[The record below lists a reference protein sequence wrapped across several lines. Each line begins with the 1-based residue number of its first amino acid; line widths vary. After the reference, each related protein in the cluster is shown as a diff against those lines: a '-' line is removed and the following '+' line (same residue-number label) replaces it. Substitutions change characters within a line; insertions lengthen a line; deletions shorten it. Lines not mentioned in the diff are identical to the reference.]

1 MTDALQAL
9 AAHARETFGDAIVGE
24 HMAHGEL
31 TLEGQR
37 ASLLK
42 VCRRLRDDNLLRF
55 EQLIDV
61 CGVDYLSYRAETP
74 EGARPGP
81 RFARVFHLLSVSR
94 NQRLRLRGALDD
106 ALPMVDSLVG
116 LWPAAN

>member
-1 MTDALQAL
+1 MTDTLQAL
-9 AAHARETFGDAIVGE
+9 AAHARETFGEDIVGA

-31 TLEGQR
+31 TLEVQR

-42 VCRRLRDDNLLRF
+42 VCKRLRDDNPLRF

-61 CGVDYLSYRAETP
+61 CGVDYLSYHAETP

-81 RFARVFHLLSVSR
+81 RFAAVYHLLSVSP
-94 NQRLRLRGALDD
+94 NQRLA
-106 ALPMVDSLVG
+106 
-116 LWPAAN
+116 